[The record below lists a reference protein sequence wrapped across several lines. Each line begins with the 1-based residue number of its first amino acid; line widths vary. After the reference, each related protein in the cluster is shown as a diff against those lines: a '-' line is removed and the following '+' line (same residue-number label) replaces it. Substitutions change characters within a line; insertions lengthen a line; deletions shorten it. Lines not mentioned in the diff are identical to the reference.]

1 MLSASLLHLTEVRAV
16 SHARTS
22 NQLPQPWTLV
32 TDALV
37 FPQNINLFSK
47 IDVNG
52 DGAHPL
58 YKKLKTAAGKKTLM
72 SMIGGKNTP
81 SLHPFTSLSLYCHVA
96 SRAKKHASTGCQWDG
111 TRDACTMNVTA
122 SMDPPWM
129 YHD

>member
-1 MLSASLLHLTEVRAV
+1 MLSASLLHSTEVRAA

-58 YKKLKTAAGKKTLM
+58 YKKLKAAAGKKTLM

-81 SLHPFTSLSLYCHVA
+81 SLSPFNTCVSLYCQVS
-96 SRAKKHASTGCQWDG
+96 SRAKKHLSQ
-111 TRDACTMNVTA
+111 
-122 SMDPPWM
+122 
-129 YHD
+129 HDSGIALVMHALCM

>member
-96 SRAKKHASTGCQWDG
+96 SRAKKHVSQDVSGIAPVMHARCIK
-111 TRDACTMNVTA
+111 M
-122 SMDPPWM
+122 
-129 YHD
+129 